1 MTRASDLAKL
11 LGAGATINDG
21 TTITTADNTD
31 QLTLISTDADA
42 SRGPR
47 LALTRNSGSPAD
59 NDIAGTI
66 KINAKNDA
74 GEDIELFEINTTLMD
89 ASDGTED
96 ARMLFNGIIG
106 GASTQRLNLNSTET
120 VFNDDSVDLD
130 FRVESNGNANMLFV
144 NGGNDTVGIGHSG
157 STATLDVRVAG
168 TASLGIGSTNA
179 SGASIYLDG
188 DSNGDFSG
196 SDYSYITH
204 DSAGRLNIIQDS
216 PSGTNHLRLYTAASE
231 RFRIDGDGGVSIHTL
246 GINPVS
252 QSGNTDAGGTFFAN
266 AAYIAFARIGGV
278 VSYFNRQHSDGNI
291 IGIRQDGGDEGFISV
306 SGSTVSYGSFS
317 GAHWSRLTDNSK
329 PTILR
334 GTIIET
340 IDEMCDWYQ
349 VKITIPKTEDS
360 NERTIKDS
368 IALPEGKK
376 VGDTISHTY
385 EDVTYDD
392 AVIIKE
398 NDNKHTKCKISDIA
412 DSTRVYGVY
421 TSWDNDDDTVNDM
434 HVTAC
439 GTHVVRINKD
449 VTVTAGDLLSSNGD
463 GTAKVQDDDIIRSKT
478 IGKVL
483 TNIKQETYSD
493 GSYTVP
499 CALYCG

>member
-1 MTRASDLAKL
+1 MTRASDTAKL
-11 LGAGATINDG
+11 IGAGATILDG
-21 TTITTADNTD
+21 TTITTADNTS
-31 QLTLISTDADA
+31 QLTLTSTDADA
-42 SRGPR
+42 SGGP
-47 LALTRNSGSPAD
+47 LLTFYRNSASPAD
-59 NDIAGTI
+59 SDATG
-66 KINAKNDA
+66 KINFHGENSA
-74 GEDIELFEINTTLMD
+74 GEDTTYAQIFTSILD
-89 ASDGTED
+89 VTDGTED
-96 ARMLFNGIIG
+96 GRFKIG
-106 GASTQRLNLNSTET
+106 TLLAGSFDSRLDMTNTET
-120 VFNDDSVDLD
+120 VFNEDSKDLD
-130 FRVESNGNANMLFV
+130 FRVEGNGDTHALFV
-144 NGGNDTVGIGHSG
+144 QGSDDKVGINNSSPVEMLTIGTTSDAASRIQFLSATNGVNTIHFG
-157 STATLDVRVAG
+157 DGTSTSAYAG
-168 TASLGIGSTNA
+168 
-179 SGASIYLDG
+179 
-188 DSNGDFSG
+188 
-196 SDYSYITH
+196 YINYAH
-204 DSAGRLNIIQDS
+204 DSDS
-216 PSGTNHLRLYTAASE
+216 LQFATSASE
-231 RFRIDGDGGVSIHTL
+231 RARIDDGGNVYLNITS
-246 GINPVS
+246 NPVS
-252 QSGNTDAGGTFFAN
+252 QGGTTTAGQFFGAN
-266 AAYIAFARIGGV
+266 SYSAFARVGGV
-278 VSYFNRQHSDGNI
+278 VAYFNRQHSDGDV
-291 IGIRQDGGDEGFISV
+291 IGIRQDGSDEGFISV

-349 VKITIPKTEDS
+349 AKITIPKTDD
-360 NERTIKDS
+360 NDERIIKDS

-385 EDVTYDD
+385 EDVTYDN
-392 AVIIKE
+392 AVIVKE
-398 NDNKHTKCKISDIA
+398 DDDKHTKCKISDTA

-449 VTVTAGDLLSSNGD
+449 VTVSAGNLLSSNGD

-493 GSYTVP
+493 GSYIVP